1 MSDQPLSSDI
11 INMMLG
17 RGGFAPCVK
26 KVKVENIKRKEI
38 VFFMLYE
45 SAQIE
50 ASSEWYNLSICS

>member
-1 MSDQPLSSDI
+1 
-11 INMMLG
+11 MMLG

-38 VFFMLYE
+38 VFLMLYE